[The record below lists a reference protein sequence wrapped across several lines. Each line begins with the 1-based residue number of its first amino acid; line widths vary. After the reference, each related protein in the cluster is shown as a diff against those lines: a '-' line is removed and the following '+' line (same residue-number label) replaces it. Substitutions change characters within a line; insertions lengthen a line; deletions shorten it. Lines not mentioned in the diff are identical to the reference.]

1 MIPAMIGS
9 LAAGRCFI
17 AKNFLGISFLRI
29 VRRDSEQR
37 SLFVVAIQLE
47 QLGLGRDDLPTP
59 LHHEEEL
66 PMRMPCRLLFAVAAM
81 SVFSS
86 VTLATAES
94 AKPKGLGDPGVLAGL
109 KIEPTVEGKPILLR
123 GRDARQQV
131 YVTGSYSSGQLR
143 DHTRNVR
150 YEVEPAGIVS
160 VDDTG
165 LLTPIQDGSVTL
177 KVSGPNGLTAVA
189 PVKVEGV
196 QNQIPI
202 NFKNQI
208 VPIFTKLG
216 CNSGGCHGKASGQ
229 NGFKLSLLGFYP
241 DEDFEFLVKENRGR
255 RLFPTSPADSLLLMK
270 ATGRSPH
277 GGGKRMEVDSYEF
290 RLIARWIEQGMPYGS
305 DSDPHVVS
313 IKCLPEGRIMDRGA
327 DQQITV
333 MATYSDGSTEDVT
346 RMALF
351 EANDTEMAEATNT
364 GMVKTLDL
372 AGEVAIMARYQ
383 GQVSTFRATIPLGAD
398 IAQLPPSRN
407 FIDDAV
413 FGKLKVLGIPPSP
426 VADDSTFL
434 RRVYID
440 VTGTLPTESQVREFL
455 ADTDPAK
462 REKLIDRLLDS
473 PDYADYFANKWN
485 LVLRN
490 KNRSADDNA
499 ATYGFYQWIW
509 SSLYENKPYD
519 QMVREILTASG
530 DSATN
535 PAVVWF
541 REVDENNEQVEDT
554 AQLFLGL
561 RIQCAR
567 CHHHPFEKWSQD
579 DYYGFSA
586 FFSRVAKKNVFDP
599 GVSRQAR
606 DRRVF
611 HNEGLASAT
620 NPRSGKAMK
629 PTGLGSDPLEIAPER
644 DPRHFLADWMAD
656 KNNPFFAKALVNRYW
671 KHFFDRGIV
680 EPEDDMRETNPP
692 SNPELL
698 NKLSQAF
705 IESGFNLKWLVK
717 TITSSSTYQLSS
729 LPNDY
734 NLKDKQN
741 FSRYYPKRLTA
752 EVLYDGFH
760 RVTNTNQNFGNLPP
774 GTKAVQLPDA
784 TIGPYFLKVFGQP
797 QADTACECERS
808 QEANLAQSLHLLNSS
823 EVQDKIASGSGRANA
838 MANDKNRSH
847 EDKIK
852 ELYRWVYSREPN
864 GDELKIALAH
874 IAKHE
879 ANPKVAYEDI
889 LWALINTK
897 EFLFNH

>member
-1 MIPAMIGS
+1 
-9 LAAGRCFI
+9 
-17 AKNFLGISFLRI
+17 
-29 VRRDSEQR
+29 
-37 SLFVVAIQLE
+37 
-47 QLGLGRDDLPTP
+47 
-59 LHHEEEL
+59 
-66 PMRMPCRLLFAVAAM
+66 MRMTNRLLFGVVAA
-81 SVFSS
+81 SA
-86 VTLATAES
+86 LAALNSASAEP
-94 AKPKGLGDPGVLAGL
+94 AKPKGLGDPGQLTTL
-109 KIEPTVEGKPILLR
+109 KIEPTVDGKPIVLR

-131 YVTGSYSSGQLR
+131 YVTGNYSSGQLR
-143 DHTRNVR
+143 DQTRKVT
-150 YEVEPAGIVS
+150 YAVEPAGIVN
-160 VDDTG
+160 VDPTG
-165 LLTPIQDGSVTL
+165 LVTPIKDGDATL
-177 KVSGPNGLTAVA
+177 KITGPNGLAAAT
-189 PVKVEGV
+189 PIHVEGV
-196 QNQIPI
+196 EHQIPI

-241 DEDFEFLVKENRGR
+241 DEDHEFLVKENRGR
-255 RLFPTSPADSLLLMK
+255 RLSPTSPSDSLLLMK

-290 RLIARWIEQGMPYGS
+290 RLIARWIEQGTPYGS
-305 DSDPHVVS
+305 EKDAYVTG
-313 IKCLPEGRIMDRGA
+313 IKCLPEGRVMDRGA

-333 MATYSDGSTEDVT
+333 IAAYSDGTTEDVT

-398 IAQLPPSRN
+398 IAAIPPSKN
-407 FIDDAV
+407 FIDEAV

-426 VADDSTFL
+426 LADDATFL
-434 RRVYID
+434 RRVSID
-440 VTGTLPTESQVREFL
+440 VTGTLPSEDQVRAFL

-462 REKLIDRLLDS
+462 RDKLVDRLLDS
-473 PDYADYFANKWN
+473 ADYADYFANKWN

-490 KNRSADDNA
+490 KNRNPDDA
-499 ATYGFYQWIW
+499 SATYGFYQWIW
-509 SSLYENKPYD
+509 SNLYENKPYD
-519 QMVREILTASG
+519 QIVREVLTASG
-530 DSATN
+530 DSTNN
-535 PAVVWF
+535 PAVVWY
-541 REVDENNEQVEDT
+541 REVDENNEQVEDA

-567 CHHHPFEKWSQD
+567 CHHHPFEKWSQN

-586 FFSRVAKKNVFDP
+586 FFSRVAKKNIFEP
-599 GVSRQAR
+599 GMSKQTR
-606 DRRVF
+606 DKRVF
-611 HNEGLASAT
+611 HNEGMAAAT
-620 NPRSGKAMK
+620 NPRNGQSLK
-629 PTGLGSDPLEIAPER
+629 PTGLGSPALEIAAER
-644 DPRHFLADWMAD
+644 DPRHYLADWMAD
-656 KNNPFFAKALVNRYW
+656 KNNPFFAKSVVNRYW

-698 NKLSQAF
+698 NKLAAGF

-760 RVTNTNQNFGNLPP
+760 RVTNTSQNFGSLPP
-774 GTKAVQLPDA
+774 GTKAVQLPDPA
-784 TIGPYFLKVFGQP
+784 IGPYFLKVFGQP

-823 EVQDKIASGSGRANA
+823 EVQDKIANASGRATA
-838 MANDKNRSH
+838 MANDKARSH
-847 EDKIK
+847 DDKVK

-864 GDELKIALAH
+864 ADELKIALAH

-879 ANPKVAYEDI
+879 ANPKIAFEDI